1 LAYTVF
7 IIKPDAVSKHYLG
20 RILARIESEGF
31 AVREMSL
38 VRLSLEDAQRFYAVH
53 RGRPFFDELCRFM
66 SSGPCVPCLLEGPA
80 DAIQKLRTLM
90 GDTDSRA
97 AAPGTLRQEFGTDKG
112 SNAVHGSDGPDTAR
126 DEMTFWSDKLGW
138 RLPAAAGR

>member
-7 IIKPDAVSKHYLG
+7 IIKPDAVSRHSVG

-31 AVREMSL
+31 ELREMSL
-38 VRLSLEDAQRFYAVH
+38 VRLSLAEAQRFYAVH
-53 RGRPFFDELCRFM
+53 RERPFFDELCRFM
-66 SSGPCVPCLLEGPA
+66 ASGPCVPCLLEGPV

-97 AAPGTLRQEFGTDKG
+97 AESGTLRQEFGTDKG

-126 DEMTFWSDKLGW
+126 DEMAFWAVKLGW
-138 RLPAAAGR
+138 RLPTPAGR